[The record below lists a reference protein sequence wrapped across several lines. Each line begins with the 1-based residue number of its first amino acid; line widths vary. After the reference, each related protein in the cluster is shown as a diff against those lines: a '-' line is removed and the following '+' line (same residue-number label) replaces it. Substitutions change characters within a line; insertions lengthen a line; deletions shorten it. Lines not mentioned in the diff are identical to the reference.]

1 MRLFKIQYM
10 EALGNNFIVIDSIT
24 QNFHFS
30 LVSEEIIPIFNSKE
44 DFVWRLAGKEE
55 DFHEFDQILV
65 IETPEKEFADFSVK
79 IFNQDGSEAENC
91 VNGMRCVARYLSDR
105 NISVSDTVKLLVGS
119 NLVSVEKNKNDF
131 IVENIF
137 SLSPSEIGLN
147 DTEQVFEIEFDNKK
161 VPCFA
166 VSIGNPH
173 AVIFNDELT
182 LDVQEFGTFLQESN
196 FFKKGVN
203 VGFIQIKNAQEISLR
218 VFERGVGE
226 TQACGSGA
234 CAAAIA
240 CAIQKE
246 LDKELK
252 INFHQGQV
260 FTKVDLSDSKV
271 LLKGTAEYRR
281 EDVVINLQG
290 GGRRPNET
298 F

>member
-1 MRLFKIQYM
+1 MRLFEIQYM

-30 LVSEEIIPIFNSKE
+30 LVSEEIIPILGSKE
-44 DFVWRLAGKEE
+44 GFQRLAGRDT
-55 DFHEFDQILV
+55 DFLEFDQILV
-65 IETPEKEFADFSVK
+65 IETPEKDIADFSVK

-119 NLVSVEKNKNDF
+119 NLITVKKNKNDF

-147 DTEQVFEIEFDNKK
+147 DTEQFFEIEFDNKK

-173 AVIFNDELT
+173 AVIFNDELS
-182 LDVQEFGTFLQESN
+182 LDVQEFGKFLQESN
-196 FFKKGVN
+196 FFKNGAN
-203 VGFIQIKNAQEISLR
+203 VGFIQIKNTQEINLR

-260 FTKVDLSDSKV
+260 FTKVDLNDSKV
-271 LLKGTAEYRR
+271 LLRGTAEYRR
-281 EDVVINLQG
+281 EDVRINLQA
-290 GGRRPNET
+290 
-298 F
+298 

>member
-1 MRLFKIQYM
+1 MRLYKIQYM

-24 QNFHFS
+24 QDFIFS
-30 LVSEEIIPIFNSKE
+30 LVSEEIIPILRSKE
-44 DFVWRLAGKEE
+44 GFQRLAGRDT
-55 DFHEFDQILV
+55 DFLEFDQIIV
-65 IETPEKEFADFSVK
+65 IEAPEKDIADFSVK

-105 NISVSDTVKLLVGS
+105 KISIGDTVKLLIGANQVTVKKS
-119 NLVSVEKNKNDF
+119 KNDY
-131 IVENIF
+131 IVENMF

-147 DTEQVFEIEFDNKK
+147 ENEQVFEIEFDNKK

-173 AVIFNDELT
+173 AVIFNDELG
-182 LDVQEFGTFLQESN
+182 LDVQKFGTFLQESN
-196 FFKKGVN
+196 SFKNGVN
-203 VGFIQIKNAQEISLR
+203 VGFIEIKSANEINLR

-246 LDKELK
+246 LDQELK

-260 FTKVDLSDSKV
+260 FTKVNLDDSKV
-271 LLKGTAEYRR
+271 MLQGSAEYRKQ
-281 EDVVINLQG
+281 DVLLNL
-290 GGRRPNET
+290 
-298 F
+298 

>member
-1 MRLFKIQYM
+1 MRLYKIQYM

-24 QNFHFS
+24 QDFIFS
-30 LVSEEIIPIFNSKE
+30 LVSEEIIPILRSKE
-44 DFVWRLAGKEE
+44 GFQRLAGRDT
-55 DFHEFDQILV
+55 DFLEFDQIIV
-65 IETPEKEFADFSVK
+65 IEAPEKDIADFSVK

-105 NISVSDTVKLLVGS
+105 KISIGDTVKLLIGANQVTVKKS
-119 NLVSVEKNKNDF
+119 KNDY
-131 IVENIF
+131 IVENMF

-147 DTEQVFEIEFDNKK
+147 ENEQVFEIEFDNKK

-173 AVIFNDELT
+173 AVIFNDELG
-182 LDVQEFGTFLQESN
+182 LDVQKFGTFLQERNS
-196 FFKKGVN
+196 FKNGVN
-203 VGFIQIKNAQEISLR
+203 VGFIEIKSANEINLR

-240 CAIQKE
+240 CAIKKE
-246 LDKELK
+246 LDQELK

-260 FTKVDLSDSKV
+260 FTKVNLDDSKV
-271 LLKGTAEYRR
+271 MLQGSAEYRKQ
-281 EDVVINLQG
+281 DVLLNL
-290 GGRRPNET
+290 
-298 F
+298 